1 MEKSIKQSLEGKSTQ
16 YFAFQR
22 LSDVEEVVIGTIL
35 VTPTYRDQEGNV
47 LPGEGYVG
55 NFSVDPKIQSKG
67 IGGKLMR
74 AAMDQLKEENFSHCV
89 IWVFENRVELI
100 DWYKKLG
107 FEDTLELV
115 AWDIPTDSNLILD
128 VKFAVMKLKL

>member
-1 MEKSIKQSLEGKSTQ
+1 
-16 YFAFQR
+16 
-22 LSDVEEVVIGTIL
+22 
-35 VTPTYRDQEGNV
+35 
-47 LPGEGYVG
+47 
-55 NFSVDPKIQSKG
+55 
-67 IGGKLMR
+67 MR